1 MSFEELLVNT
11 VKIERPS
18 QEYVDGVPTETFTT
32 ISAATKCNIQFITS
46 SKGFTPSETGDDIIE
61 GWMAFFLYG
70 VDIRMRDKITDELEN
85 IYIVQTSPH
94 DVTGRR
100 HHLEVKLEIEE

>member
-18 QEYVDGVPTETFTT
+18 QGYVDGVPTETFTT
-32 ISAATKCNIQFITS
+32 ISAATKCNIQYST
-46 SKGFTPSETGDDIIE
+46 SKGFTPTETGDDIIE

-70 VDIRMRDKITDELEN
+70 VDIRMRDKITDELGN

-94 DVTGRR
+94 GVAGRR